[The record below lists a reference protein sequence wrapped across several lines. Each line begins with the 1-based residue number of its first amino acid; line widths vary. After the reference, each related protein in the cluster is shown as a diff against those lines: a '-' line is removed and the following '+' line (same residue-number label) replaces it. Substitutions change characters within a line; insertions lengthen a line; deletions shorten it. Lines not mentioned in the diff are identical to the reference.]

1 MRKNE
6 EKVQQAL
13 SGLLQGKTVLMI
25 AHRLHNIANARSDT
39 CIGEGRLTGMG
50 SHEELLKENELY
62 RHLWELQEEELTWE
76 LEIRKNEKI
85 TPSIIHFK

>member
-1 MRKNE
+1 MPNFMDEPTSHLDAENE

-25 AHRLHNIANARSDT
+25 AHRLRNIANADQ
-39 CIGEGRLTGMG
+39 ILVLEEGRLTGMG

-76 LEIRKNEKI
+76 LEN
-85 TPSIIHFK
+85 

>member
-1 MRKNE
+1 MDEPTSHLDAENE

-25 AHRLHNIANARSDT
+25 AHRLRNIANADQ
-39 CIGEGRLTGMG
+39 ILVLEEGRLTGMG

-76 LEIRKNEKI
+76 LEN
-85 TPSIIHFK
+85 